1 MRPRDRLAAIVLL
14 WLAAVAWTGLALVLT
29 TVYPDPVEV
38 RLFVAGSIGVA
49 IGLTAT
55 PLAWLA
61 AFGRRG
67 GTTRPGDWVR
77 ATRRGTLAGAL
88 GALLAALQV
97 TGTASVPI
105 VAFAFVLVVFLEL
118 TLSYRR

>member
-1 MRPRDRLAAIVLL
+1 MRARDRYAAFVLL
-14 WLAAVAWTGLALVLT
+14 ALAAVAWTALALIVS

-38 RLFVAGSIGVA
+38 RLFVAGAIGVA

-55 PLAWLA
+55 PMAWLA

-67 GTTRPGDWVR
+67 RATRSGDWVR
-77 ATRRGTLAGAL
+77 AIRRGSLSGAL

-97 TGTASVPI
+97 TGTTSLPI
-105 VAFAFVLVVFLEL
+105 VVFAIVLVVVVEL
-118 TLSYRR
+118 ILSYRR